1 MNYKL
6 CVLRDDENYKVVDLS
21 TIFKDKKKIYDLE
34 SIDEFTMSFEDENAL
49 KKELLSSG
57 VIKEEDL
64 NKSLCIKYGDKN
76 IRQTDIM
83 YSNNKELVLNIKNLS
98 ISIKKYYNEN
108 KKAHDFYKSITCDF
122 QAFEAIFKDRV
133 FLKKLREYAY
143 QKDIPNLNTREIVV
157 YINTSTNHKQLYI
170 ALYDLLKKIFYKY
183 DLNKNDLRFSYKSL
197 RDFCLFFSGYKIP
210 HKNSE
215 KQNDYDSKL
224 DFYLPHDSFKE
235 KINPEDFPPNSF
247 EEEMYGRYLEELEEG
262 FAPDPDSYFSGKNF
276 R

>member
-21 TIFKDKKKIYDLE
+21 TIFNDKKKIYDLE

-108 KKAHDFYKSITCDF
+108 KKAHDFYKSITGDF